1 MNANRDARLEF
12 DYGASWDDSALTP
25 GLGEGEY
32 TVRLFGPTEHTAWT
46 MIYDVVYWAPDPMV
60 AAREL
65 VVHRQAELVTSLPR
79 WRVTV
84 QVGKVRHDD
93 ENADLPVLV
102 GIWNPGSRTEVRSRR
117 SGRHLGFV
125 RGGGLFGVAGE
136 FGCLAPAQSMI
147 TSGFAS
153 CPVGA

>member
-79 WRVTV
+79 
-84 QVGKVRHDD
+84 
-93 ENADLPVLV
+93 
-102 GIWNPGSRTEVRSRR
+102 R